1 MPKYE
6 TGLERRLEYRERLA
20 GISQMLHGLPAEQQN
35 PIQIALIDFMREY
48 NEGILDAA
56 QNHKPLV
63 CTWYGNAQEIF
74 AGMGIKYY
82 NPVMDLMFHLQ
93 FTDYADAKECDQFP
107 LDDKICSLVR
117 YAVWSMENRLHPKPD
132 AFICMMEPCDGQ
144 VMLHQAFKRS
154 DYLKDVPCFAFDP
167 SYGHEDKDFEYVAR
181 QLRQEMVPFLERT
194 TGAKYDFKRVA
205 ELVEETNKQY
215 RIWAEVNEQ
224 LRASPCPMPSFAVP
238 DAFWALTQHL
248 PAGHPTATAIMQGA
262 LDFAKH
268 NVANHVGP
276 VMNEQ
281 IRILWP
287 DLNPLWGDKL
297 GAWLASEWNAV
308 VVQTFQGG
316 TPYTDV
322 DTSNEEA
329 MFFGLARRAVAEV
342 PMIRQGRGW
351 VDVFEEDVTK
361 MINEFN
367 INAVVFPGHMGH
379 KDQSGSGEFLKR
391 ICRDMDVSL
400 INMTTSLFDERY
412 TPLDKVKN
420 DLSNF
425 FSASGFK
432 RAKH

>member
-1 MPKYE
+1 
-6 TGLERRLEYRERLA
+6 
-20 GISQMLHGLPAEQQN
+20 
-35 PIQIALIDFMREY
+35 
-48 NEGILDAA
+48 
-56 QNHKPLV
+56 
-63 CTWYGNAQEIF
+63 
-74 AGMGIKYY
+74 
-82 NPVMDLMFHLQ
+82 
-93 FTDYADAKECDQFP
+93 
-107 LDDKICSLVR
+107 
-117 YAVWSMENRLHPKPD
+117 
-132 AFICMMEPCDGQ
+132 
-144 VMLHQAFKRS
+144 
-154 DYLKDVPCFAFDP
+154 
-167 SYGHEDKDFEYVAR
+167 
-181 QLRQEMVPFLERT
+181 
-194 TGAKYDFKRVA
+194 
-205 ELVEETNKQY
+205 
-215 RIWAEVNEQ
+215 
-224 LRASPCPMPSFAVP
+224 MPSFAVP

-316 TPYTDV
+316 SPYTDV

-391 ICRDMDVSL
+391 ICRDMDVPL